1 MNNIDRYNQLNRKP
15 KTSTKIITHVPKPT
29 ESDYQRGFIRRYFI
43 QKLNDTLS
51 PVYEVDYE
59 RFGNYKSDPYFSSV
73 TLKWRI
79 SGPKETK
86 YDNNGNVVD
95 KAASESNRISIQ
107 ISSDKI
113 PNLKLYLPNLLQFHK

>member
-1 MNNIDRYNQLNRKP
+1 MNNIDRYNQLNKKP
-15 KTSTKIITHVPKPT
+15 KTASKIITYVPKPT

-43 QKLNDTLS
+43 QKLNDRLS

-79 SGPKETK
+79 SGSKESR
-86 YDNNGNVVD
+86 YDNNGIVVD
-95 KAASESNRISIQ
+95 KSVSESNRIAIQ
-107 ISSDKI
+107 LVSDKI